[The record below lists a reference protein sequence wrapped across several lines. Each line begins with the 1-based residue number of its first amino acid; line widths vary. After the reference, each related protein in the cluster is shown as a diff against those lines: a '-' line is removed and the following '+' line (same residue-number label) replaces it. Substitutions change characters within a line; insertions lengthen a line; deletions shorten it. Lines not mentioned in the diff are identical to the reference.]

1 MSSIPELFRE
11 VISFLEKEKYN
22 YLVIGGI
29 ASSILGNPRLTQDV
43 DICLFIRRAEVK
55 DFLKKTRRYGFDV
68 EEKEMLQRARETG
81 TFKILK
87 SGFHIDFIIFS
98 TEFERQVLKKKQ
110 RLKIYGIE
118 AWFPTP
124 EDLILFKIVPARH
137 IDIADIEGII
147 TRYAEKIDKNY
158 LMTWAQKFS
167 DEAQDM
173 RIYNMLK
180 KLLKI

>member
-1 MSSIPELFRE
+1 VGSLPQTFRE
-11 VISFLEKEKYN
+11 VVSLLQKEKYN

-29 ASSILGNPRLTQDV
+29 ASGILGNPRMTQDV
-43 DICLFIRRAEVK
+43 DISLCIKSSEVK
-55 DFLKKTRRYGFDV
+55 DFLKKTKGYGFDV

-87 SGFHIDFIIFS
+87 SGFHIDFIIPS
-98 TEFERQVLKKKQ
+98 TKFEREALKRKQ
-110 RLKIYGIE
+110 RLKVYGID

-137 IDIADIEGII
+137 IDMADIEGII
-147 TRYAEKIDKNY
+147 ARYPEGLDKNY
-158 LMTWAQKFS
+158 LMNWAQRLS

-173 RIYNMLK
+173 RIYNTLK